1 MSSRLID
8 SLATTDALAE
18 VFSDRSI
25 LQAMLDFEAALARAE
40 AKTGVIPSRA
50 AGAIAAAARVEDF
63 DAAVIAREAREC
75 GTVSIPLVRALTVR
89 VAAADAGSARFV
101 HFGAT
106 SQDVADSAIVLT
118 IARARATLAADHA
131 RLERT
136 LRQLSDSHAS
146 TVMLGRTL
154 LQPAPPITFGLKV
167 AGWLAALGRGWR
179 RVDSSIDEAAMLQF
193 GGASGT
199 LAALGDR
206 GLAVSRALADDLGL
220 RNPEAP
226 WHTDRDR
233 LAALVSACGVYTA
246 TLGKIARDISL
257 LMQDEVGEVAERGG
271 GSSTMPHKRNPAGC
285 AVALA
290 ASTRLPGL
298 VAAFLSGM
306 AQEHE
311 RGVGGWHAEWPT
323 LAATMQTTGSALA
336 ALADAVE
343 GLSVHPDRM
352 RANIEK
358 TNGAIFAERAVMLM
372 TPGMGKESAL
382 GLVSQ
387 ALAQSRETGQSFRE
401 ALMAMPEVAR
411 AIPAAVLA
419 TIDAPEDYVGA
430 AEILRVRLLQTL
442 ELEGHRPEAGG
453 QRPGSSPEPD

>member
-18 VFSDRSI
+18 LFSDQSL

-40 AKTGVIPSRA
+40 AKAGVIPERA
-50 AGAIAAAARVEDF
+50 AEAITAAASAEGIDAAAIARAARDS
-63 DAAVIAREAREC
+63 
-75 GTVSIPLVRALTVR
+75 GTVSIPLVKALTAR
-89 VAAADAGSARFV
+89 VQAADAGSAWFV

-118 IARARATLAADHA
+118 ISRARALLAADHV

-136 LRQLSDSHAS
+136 LRHLSDRHAS
-146 TVMLGRTL
+146 SVMLARTL
-154 LQPAPPITFGLKV
+154 LQPAPPITFGLKA
-167 AGWLAALGRGWR
+167 AGWVAALVRGWR
-179 RVDSSIDEAAMLQF
+179 RVDSAVDEAAVLQF

-206 GLAVSRALADDLGL
+206 GLAVSRAVADDLGL

-226 WHTDRDR
+226 WHTHRDR
-233 LAALVSACGVYTA
+233 LASLVSACGIYTA

-271 GSSTMPHKRNPAGC
+271 GSSTMPHKRNPVGS

-298 VAAFLSGM
+298 VAAFLTGM
-306 AQEHE
+306 VQEHE
-311 RGVGGWHAEWPT
+311 RAVGGWHAEWPT
-323 LAATMQTTGSALA
+323 IAAAVQTTGA
-336 ALADAVE
+336 ALSAMADVAGE
-343 GLSVHPDRM
+343 LSVHPDRM

-358 TNGAIFAERAVMLM
+358 TNGAIFAERVMMLM
-372 TPGMGKESAL
+372 APSVGKESAHR
-382 GLVSQ
+382 LVSD
-387 ALAQSRETGQSFRE
+387 ALAQSRETGKSLRE
-401 ALMAMPEVAR
+401 ALMGMPDVVR
-411 AIPAAVLA
+411 VIPADVLR
-419 TIDAPEDYVGA
+419 TIDVPEHYLGA
-430 AEILRVRLLQTL
+430 AETLRVQLLEQQVPFRLKA
-442 ELEGHRPEAGG
+442 EAT
-453 QRPGSSPEPD
+453 